1 MSMRLPF
8 KMHKRAARNTYYKRV
23 RSSDRYKDTLAEEI
37 LKNFNLSDWRQIVI
51 LADEAN
57 CAIDNTNAFLTVE
70 MQLNYPVQKYLR
82 LQGFHVHE
90 TWRTTANKDV
100 IAKTT
105 VMLNYLNP

>member
-1 MSMRLPF
+1 MRLPLT
-8 KMHKRAARNTYYKRV
+8 MQVRTARDIYYKRV
-23 RSSDRYKDTLAEEI
+23 GSSDNYKETLAKEI
-37 LKNFNLSDWRQIVI
+37 LKNFKFSDWRQIVI

-57 CAIDNTNAFLTVE
+57 CAIDNTNAFVTVE

-90 TWRTTANKDV
+90 TWRTTADKDV

-105 VMLNYLNP
+105 VMLNP